1 MKNMYEFLFNIV
13 KLDYQSL
20 NSLIVV
26 KLKDYYDSSLIT
38 HYDDNENSFI
48 YVEGSQPYM
57 LVAHTDTVHK
67 QPVKEIL
74 ITKSFLDVHTSIISS
89 PQGIGGDDRN
99 GIALIFALLDSGHRP
114 SILFP
119 SGEEIGGL
127 GSKRFTELMPTL
139 PNVNFII
146 QFDRRNNLDV
156 TRYADDNDA
165 LIKEI
170 VKLGYTEVNGSF
182 SDISIICPK
191 YSISGVN
198 ISASF
203 FNEHTLTEYTDL
215 RGLVNTFN
223 QLDKFLQTDVI
234 NNNFVY
240 KPKTYVTSGYE
251 QTSLFDWDGNTL
263 SNYNPKNPI
272 QVKASKEV
280 FNYSTNSCYEC
291 GLYGGSLHPIADVGG
306 DVVICDKCVQTLEHS
321 FICPFCN
328 EVNTL
333 DIASE
338 FAFDI
343 HRLEASITC
352 VGCVEQVSLDGLF
365 NKNTIDVMISIL
377 MDSIKTKGEF

>member
-1 MKNMYEFLFNIV
+1 MYEFLLNIV

-26 KLKDYYDSSLIT
+26 KLKDYYELSMIT
-38 HYDDNENSFI
+38 HHDDNENSFI
-48 YVEGSQPYM
+48 YVQGSQPYM
-57 LVAHTDTVHK
+57 LVAHLDTVHK

-74 ITKSFLDVHTSIISS
+74 ITKSLLDVHTSIISS

-99 GIALIFALLDSGHRP
+99 GIALIFALLDAGHRP

-170 VKLGYTEVNGSF
+170 VKLGYTEVSGSF

-223 QLDKFLQTDVI
+223 QLDKFFRTDVI
-234 NNNFVY
+234 SNKFTY
-240 KPKTYVTSGYE
+240 KAKTYVTAGYE
-251 QTSLFDWDGNTL
+251 QTSLFDYD
-263 SNYNPKNPI
+263 
-272 QVKASKEV
+272 
-280 FNYSTNSCYEC
+280 YSYKPTTVTPFKPLKTNSYVDDFSAHVCHEC
-291 GLYGGSLHPIADVGG
+291 GLYADKLHPVADVGG
-306 DVVICDKCVQTLEHS
+306 DISICNKCASHVEDSYVCPMCDS
-321 FICPFCN
+321 FNGI
-328 EVNTL
+328 
-333 DIASE
+333 DIATEVS
-338 FAFDI
+338 FD
-343 HRLEASITC
+343 LNKSLCYVTC
-352 VGCVEQVSLDGLF
+352 VECMDAIPIKGLLPP
-365 NKNTIDVMISIL
+365 KTVDHMISIL
-377 MDSIKTKGEF
+377 MDSLKGMKK

>member
-1 MKNMYEFLFNIV
+1 MKNMYEFLLNIV

-38 HYDDNENSFI
+38 HHDDKENSFI
-48 YVEGSQPYM
+48 YVQGSQPYM

-67 QPVKEIL
+67 ETVKEIL
-74 ITKSFLDVHTSIISS
+74 ITKSLSNVHTSIISS

-99 GIALIFALLDSGHRP
+99 GIALIFALLDAGHRP

-119 SGEEIGGL
+119 SGEEIGAL

-139 PNVNFII
+139 PNVNLII

-170 VKLGYTEVNGSF
+170 LKLGYTEVSGSF

-191 YSISGVN
+191 YFISGVN

-203 FNEHTLTEYTDL
+203 FNEHTLSEYTDL

-223 QLDKFLQTDVI
+223 QIDKFLQTDVI
-234 NNNFVY
+234 NNKFVY
-240 KPKTYVTSGYE
+240 KAKTYVSSGYE
-251 QTSLFDWDGNTL
+251 QTSIFDWDGSYNK
-263 SNYNPKNPI
+263 NYISKNPI

-280 FNYSTNSCYEC
+280 YNYSTNSCHEC
-291 GLYGGSLHPIADVGG
+291 GLYGGSLHPVADVGG

-328 EVNTL
+328 EVNTF

-338 FAFDI
+338 LNFDFVS
-343 HRLEASITC
+343 REASITC
-352 VGCVEQVSLDGLF
+352 VGCIEQVNLFGLF
-365 NKNTIDVMISIL
+365 KKNTIDLMISIL
-377 MDSIKTKGEF
+377 MDSEIGKGEF